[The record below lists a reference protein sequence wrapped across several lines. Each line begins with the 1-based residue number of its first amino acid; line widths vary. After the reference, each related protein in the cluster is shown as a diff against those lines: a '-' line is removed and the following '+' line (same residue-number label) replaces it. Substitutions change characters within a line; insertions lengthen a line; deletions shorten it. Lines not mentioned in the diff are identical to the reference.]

1 MLKNAL
7 TQFTTNYKIKDKTM
21 IIALCNELYN
31 YLLVEADSEYIKQ
44 CFSSTFELAIA
55 SINLQEK
62 KVDAKIFMKLFLD
75 LLKIS
80 NLAKISVISEIIL
93 HFEKE
98 MDSIMDS
105 LSYVCVISEQDKL
118 PLDKQLDIILEF
130 KKYMSEI
137 QNGISM
143 LFELENTPELILEIV
158 ELASKIINNFFKT
171 SSNDITNE
179 DNVWPKIKDELK
191 EGIKNYLVNK
201 LLNLEC
207 IEVLFQDNT
216 TKMFLKTL
224 NKKEQ
229 QIWLMGMIYA
239 ISGYNANDKNSDEK
253 KFNELCFLLGISS
266 KEYFE
271 IIKSLSLKITTF
283 SFENLE
289 EDNSLKS

>member
-1 MLKNAL
+1 MLKRELSLFVDNE
-7 TQFTTNYKIKDKTM
+7 KIKDKAM

-31 YLLVEADSEYIKQ
+31 NMLIAADSEYIKQ

-62 KVDAKIFMKLFLD
+62 KVDTKIFMKLFLD

-80 NLAKISVISEIIL
+80 NIAKISVISEIIL

-130 KKYMSEI
+130 KKHMSEI

-158 ELASKIINNFFKT
+158 ELASKIINNFFT
-171 SSNDITNE
+171 ISSNVITDEDI
-179 DNVWPKIKDELK
+179 VWPKLEEELR

-216 TKMFLKTL
+216 TRIFLKTL

-239 ISGYNANDKNSDEK
+239 ILGYNANDKNNDEK

-271 IIKSLSLKITTF
+271 IINSLSLKITNF
-283 SFENLE
+283 SFDNLE

>member
-1 MLKNAL
+1 MFKKVLI
-7 TQFTTNYKIKDKTM
+7 QFLNSKKIKDKAM
-21 IIALCNELYN
+21 IIALYNELYN
-31 YLLVEADSEYIKQ
+31 YILVEADFEYIKE
-44 CFSSTFELAIA
+44 CFYSTFELAIA
-55 SINLQEK
+55 SVNLQEK
-62 KVDAKIFMKLFLD
+62 KVNSQTFMKLFLD

-80 NLAKISVISEIIL
+80 NIAKIPTLSEIIL

-105 LSYVCVISEQDKL
+105 FSYVCVIAEQEKIS
-118 PLDKQLDIILEF
+118 LDKQLDIILEF
-130 KKYMSEI
+130 KKYMTEI
-137 QNGISM
+137 QNCILM
-143 LFELENTPELILEIV
+143 LFELKNTPELIVEIA
-158 ELASKIINNFFKT
+158 ELASNIINNFFKT

-179 DNVWPKIKDELK
+179 DNVLPKIKDELK

-239 ISGYNANDKNSDEK
+239 ISGYNANDKNIDEK